1 MDRTQLFERLGEEY
15 DAGEPARRAVA
26 RQAGDL
32 ADSGRIAEELGY
44 ELTIEAVLSNLADAP
59 AEYGLIERW
68 NWWIG
73 ALDLSHGGFERFRVR
88 PDVA

>member
-1 MDRTQLFERLGEEY
+1 MDRTRLFERLGEES
-15 DAGEPARRAVA
+15 DAGEQVRRAVA

-44 ELTIEAVLSNLADAP
+44 ELTIEAVLANLADAP
-59 AEYGLIERW
+59 EGYGLIERW
-68 NWWIG
+68 NWWMG

-88 PDVA
+88 PDVT

>member
-1 MDRTQLFERLGEEY
+1 MNRQRLESELAARY
-15 DAGEPARRAVA
+15 DADEATRRVLA

-32 ADSGRIAEELGY
+32 ADSGKLATDFGY
-44 ELTIEAVLSNLADAP
+44 DLAVEDVLANLADAP
-59 AEYGLIERW
+59 EGRSLIERW

-73 ALDLSHGGFERFRVR
+73 SLDLSHGGYERFHVR